1 MLGGGGDDA
10 TRTPQVEALVPMWMS
25 LKQMSFGRCGM
36 DPPVGARLG

>member
-10 TRTPQVEALVPMWMS
+10 SRAAQVDARVPMWMS
-25 LKQMSFGRCGM
+25 LKQMSFGRCCM